1 MRRGV
6 DVEKRREWEGRF
18 GQFRASGSTV
28 ARFCASQGLSV
39 NTFYYWAK
47 RIGKHAVSAHSIAV
61 HARATHSNA
70 VRSAA
75 TEKKVSGAGESGPDA
90 WAAAVSSS
98 RVHFRLGVGVEV
110 SVPADC
116 LAVIRCLAESFGPAR
131 TPRGGAF
138 QQVVLGS
145 R

>member
-1 MRRGV
+1 MKRGA
-6 DVEKRREWEGRF
+6 DAEKQREWERRLGR
-18 GQFRASGSTV
+18 FRASGLTV
-28 ARFCASQGLSV
+28 ARFCANQGLSV
-39 NTFYYWAK
+39 NTFYYWSK
-47 RIGKHAVSAHSIAV
+47 RIDKPATPAHLNVAQSSV
-61 HARATHSNA
+61 

-75 TEKKVSGAGESGPDA
+75 AEKRVEGTRDSKRREE
-90 WAAAVSSS
+90 AAAANGS
-98 RVHFRLGVGVEV
+98 RVHFRLGSGIEV

-131 TPRGGAF
+131 TERGGAF

>member
-6 DVEKRREWEGRF
+6 DVEKRREWERRF

-39 NTFYYWAK
+39 NTFYYWSK
-47 RIGKHAVSAHSIAV
+47 RIDKPAAPAHSS
-61 HARATHSNA
+61 ATHP
-70 VRSAA
+70 SAA
-75 TEKKVSGAGESGPDA
+75 RSVTAKARVDGTGVSRADA
-90 WAAAVSSS
+90 SAAANGS
-98 RVHFRLGVGVEV
+98 RVHFRLGSGIEV

-131 TPRGGAF
+131 TERGGAF